1 MTQMA
6 GLILGIVAVSGLLAL
21 IHALPAGWF
30 DDRALMRPMELPD
43 DEMRAALREVD
54 AIAPAAPPVSAEGR
68 LKALVPPSAPSA
80 EVYPHGRRANGRRYQ
95 IQHRP
100 PPPPPL
106 PTPAP
111 GPGTM
116 GRR

>member
-43 DEMRAALREVD
+43 DEMLAALREVD
-54 AIAPAAPPVSAEGR
+54 AIAPAAIAGVSRLR

-80 EVYPHGRRANGRRYQ
+80 EVYPHGRRCKRAQ
-95 IQHRP
+95 VPDPAP
-100 PPPPPL
+100 PAAPAADSV
-106 PTPAP
+106 AP